1 VNIIKYMSYLSPF
14 GTITAFSEEEAII
27 ALEWGQIE
35 NPQPTGLLNDL
46 GKQLE
51 LYFEGKLEKFDVN
64 IQPEGTAYQKSVWQ
78 QMLAIPYGQT
88 RTYGEISKKLTSS
101 PRAVGT
107 ACGKNPIP
115 IIIPCHRIISAN
127 GSMGGYS
134 AGSGVSTKI
143 NLLNLE
149 GFVI

>member
-1 VNIIKYMSYLSPF
+1 MNIINYMSYLTSL
-14 GTITAFSEEEAII
+14 GTITAFSEENAII
-27 ALEWGQIE
+27 AIEWGQIE
-35 NPQPTGLLNDL
+35 NPQPNELLIAL

-51 LYFEGKLEKFDVN
+51 LYFDGKLENFNVKVKAK
-64 IQPEGTAYQKSVWQ
+64 GTTYQKAVWNE
-78 QMLAIPYGQT
+78 MLTIPYGQT
-88 RTYGEISKKLTSS
+88 RTYTEISKRLSSS

-115 IIIPCHRIISAN
+115 IIIPCHRIISTN

-134 AGSGVSTKI
+134 AGSGITTKI

-149 GFVI
+149 GAII